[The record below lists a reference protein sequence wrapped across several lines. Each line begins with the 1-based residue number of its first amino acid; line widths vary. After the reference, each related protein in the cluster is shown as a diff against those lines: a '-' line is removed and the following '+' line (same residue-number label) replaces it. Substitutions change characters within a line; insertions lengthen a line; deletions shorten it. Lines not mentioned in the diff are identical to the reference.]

1 MNTKKPSSQRDS
13 SLLEK
18 IDSALSSG
26 HHSFLLVAE
35 KSEALFCLKKY
46 FMPEDGSGN
55 PDFRI
60 YEPDFLSIDLAREV
74 ASFEAESPL
83 GTGNKIIV
91 ISAGIFPANAQ
102 NTLLKSLEEPSGKT
116 KFFVVAEETENFLPT
131 FVSRF
136 FIISAEGG
144 HGPAKTVPSEDMLD
158 ARTFLRSG
166 PKERLDTAKK
176 AQEALK
182 KEKISRKDVAK
193 FIARAEG
200 ILAGMLKKTKGAPP
214 RSLITAVKKAEVLR
228 SFALDQGSS
237 VKQILTAFALS
248 VPIPE
253 DLEHLSDVVK

>member
-1 MNTKKPSSQRDS
+1 M
-13 SLLEK
+13 LEK

-35 KSEALFCLKKY
+35 KSEALLCLKKY
-46 FMPEDGSGN
+46 FTPEDGSGN
-55 PDFRI
+55 PDFRV
-60 YEPDFLSIDLAREV
+60 YEPDFFSIDLAREV

-83 GTGNKIIV
+83 GAGDKIIV

-144 HGPAKTVPSEDMLD
+144 GGPAKTFSGGEIFD
-158 ARTFLRSG
+158 AGTFLRSG

-182 KEKISRKDVAK
+182 KEKINRKDVAE
-193 FIARAEG
+193 FIGRAES

-214 RSLITAVKKAEVLR
+214 RSLMTAIKKAEVLR
-228 SFALDQGSS
+228 AFALDQGSS

-248 VPIPE
+248 VPAPE
-253 DLEHLSDVVK
+253 DLEHLGNVVK